1 MRKRFHRRAALL
13 LSALAL
19 AAVWTTGARAQDS
32 ADWAVGSWEGMLEAG
47 PQTLQIIYHV
57 TLGDDGTLTGS
68 MDVPA
73 QGAAGIPLTTVT
85 VDGSTLTITFP
96 VPGGGT
102 YEGVLN
108 DAGVIEGT
116 FTQGPAS
123 FPMELAR
130 SDGGASG

>member
-1 MRKRFHRRAALL
+1 M
-13 LSALAL
+13 LAL
-19 AAVWTTGARAQDS
+19 TLILTLTVTVPLAGQASD
-32 ADWAVGSWEGMLEAG
+32 DWAVGSWEGTLEAG

-57 TLGDDGTLTGS
+57 DRTDDGDLTGT

-73 QGAAGIPLTTVT
+73 QGATGIPLTTVT
-85 VDGSTLTITFP
+85 VEGQTLTMTFP

-102 YEGVLN
+102 YEGTLGES
-108 DAGVIEGT
+108 GVIAGT

-130 SDGGASG
+130 SEG

>member
-1 MRKRFHRRAALL
+1 MYAHHRGFAFFALGI
-13 LSALAL
+13 ALAL
-19 AAVWTTGARAQDS
+19 PTTTPVAGQETDE
-32 ADWAVGSWEGMLEAG
+32 WAVGSWEGTLAAG

-57 TLGDDGTLTGS
+57 ARDDEGALTGT

-73 QGAAGIPLTTVT
+73 QGATGIPLSTVT
-85 VDGSTLTITFP
+85 VEGQTLTMTFP

-102 YEGVLN
+102 YEGTI
-108 DAGVIEGT
+108 DDSGVISGT

-130 SDGGASG
+130 SEG

>member
-1 MRKRFHRRAALL
+1 MKEFVRGIAPIGLTLAM
-13 LSALAL
+13 ALAGAPTL
-19 AAVWTTGARAQDS
+19 AAQE
-32 ADWAVGSWEGMLEAG
+32 ADAWAVGSWEGTLEAG

-57 TLGDDGTLTGS
+57 TRGDDGGLTGT

-73 QGAAGIPLTTVT
+73 QGASGIPLTTVT
-85 VDGSTLTITFP
+85 VEGQTLTMTFP

-102 YEGVLN
+102 YEGAI
-108 DAGVIEGT
+108 DDSGVISGT

-130 SDGGASG
+130 SEGAP